1 MRQDEKSRNERIDK
15 LGEKLIQVLE
25 QEQDQAVVLS
35 TLALVTAAG
44 CSLLAG
50 EASGAL
56 ELVADGFVRTL
67 RDIIAR
73 DQAVNGLIH

>member
-1 MRQDEKSRNERIDK
+1 MKQDKKSPNERIAR
-15 LGEKLIQVLE
+15 LGDQLIQVLE
-25 QEQDQAVVLS
+25 QEEDHAVVLS

-44 CSLLAG
+44 CSSLAG
-50 EASGAL
+50 DASGAL
-56 ELVADGFVRTL
+56 ELVTEGFVRTL